1 LSFYT
6 SSKVE
11 FFGGYPSIE
20 VMIKKWNT
28 LLGISESDD
37 DGKKYEDAPRNPP
50 WVQCCLKS
58 YYLNKSDIW
67 GSRCYR
73 IFATRMVG

>member
-1 LSFYT
+1 MSVYT

-20 VMIKKWNT
+20 VMRKKRNT
-28 LLGISESDD
+28 LLGIGESDD

-58 YYLNKSDIW
+58 YYLNKSNIW
-67 GSRCYR
+67 GSRRYR